1 MEKEKKFELIN
12 NDLEVFYIPCNR
24 IDADLYEIRAISKQH
39 AIQKFNYI
47 LAEGKPHLNPCR
59 RVSLI
64 ERQSN
69 IAYKTGEVPNA
80 LEIFNRAI
88 DFYDIYDREI
98 ISPPNLKLIH

>member
-1 MEKEKKFELIN
+1 MEKEKKLKLIN

-24 IDADLYEIRAISKQH
+24 IDANLYEIRAISKQH

-47 LAEGKPHLNPCR
+47 LSEGKPLLNPCR
-59 RVSLI
+59 RVSMI

-69 IAYKTGEVPNA
+69 IAYKTSEVPNY

-88 DFYDIYDREI
+88 DFYDIHDREI